1 MEDQV
6 LSLQDV
12 ELQTGR
18 VGQELA
24 GRGSQST
31 LLSFARMLEQ
41 LRDERG
47 LTKADLAKKAG
58 VDPSTITRFEQGTR
72 LPERATVLQL
82 ADAMVLPMVDRDT
95 LLAAAG
101 YRSELWDDPLF
112 SELIQLMADG
122 ATPELA
128 RGEVRGVIRMAIS
141 YLKLQRL
148 QDS

>member
-18 VGQELA
+18 VGQELT

-31 LLSFARMLEQ
+31 SQSFASMLEQ

-122 ATPELA
+122 TTPEQA

>member
-12 ELQTGR
+12 ELQAGR
-18 VGQELA
+18 VGQELT

-31 LLSFARMLEQ
+31 SLSFARMLEQ

-122 ATPELA
+122 ATPEQA